1 MSTLHIHLDTGANL
15 RTGLIE
21 AGELAVAAKVREAVP
36 ALYFR
41 SYEDL
46 HRVLTPSRLRV
57 IMVLAGQGV
66 MSIDELARRVG
77 RNAPAVHQDVITLA
91 DAGVIDHTEKG
102 AEFPYRGIHFNFWVD
117 LLDGSMQRHE
127 Q

>member
-1 MSTLHIHLDTGANL
+1 MSTLNIHLDTGANL
-15 RTGLIE
+15 RTGFTE
-21 AGELAVAAKVREAVP
+21 AGELAVAAKGREAVP

-57 IMVLAGQGV
+57 VMALAGQGV
-66 MSIDELARRVG
+66 MSIDELAHRVG
-77 RNAPAVHQDVITLA
+77 RDAPAVHQDVITLA

-102 AEFPYRGIHFNFWVD
+102 AEFPYRGIHLDFWLD
-117 LLDGSMQRHE
+117 LSDGNMQRHE